1 MSNFKT
7 LIAELE
13 ILITDSYES
22 GVSMEQAE
30 RLAGRFLTAQMLVS
44 SELRKADLSSRMRKT
59 GLKAVRAATYLE
71 QVEKNEKKPSDVLI
85 NSIVDTST
93 DVIAEQHGLD
103 ESEVDRDELE
113 RLYSIYQNAHI
124 HFRTIAKGTM

>member
-1 MSNFKT
+1 
-7 LIAELE
+7 
-13 ILITDSYES
+13 
-22 GVSMEQAE
+22 MEQAE